1 MNLYIVEDSPHIAQ
15 RLVDYLT
22 TGSEVCA
29 GVCVLGVARNLQS
42 AATALSDIAATS
54 QALLHTLLLD
64 LHLPDGNGLSLIPHA
79 KQLNP
84 EIRVV
89 VLTNHDTEANRLH
102 AHRAGADL
110 FLDKSTDFEQLPG
123 TLARWQSARTTVK
136 TSAANQFRPSSVSSL
151 SL

>member
-22 TGSEVCA
+22 TATEVCA
-29 GVCVLGVARNLQS
+29 GVCVLGVAHNLQS
-42 AATALSDIAATS
+42 AAAALTDIAAES
-54 QALLHTLLLD
+54 HALLLD

-89 VLTNHDTEANRLH
+89 VLTNHNTEANRLH
-102 AHRAGADL
+102 AQRAGADL
-110 FLDKSTDFEQLPG
+110 FLDKSTDFEQLPS
-123 TLARWQSARTTVK
+123 TLARWKSARTTVK
-136 TSAANQFRPSSVSSL
+136 TSAVNQFRPSSLSSL